1 MLPKILVCDLNKSQE
16 RRIYEQLERRAA
28 GRYEVIQL
36 RKENETIP
44 YDLIIC
50 PESKASFC
58 QNTNSDA
65 IILTWEKEFTLPI
78 TVSEIHHKIESCLD
92 TLRQRQKSLSA
103 GKKASMALVFCFDP
117 ILKEHWM
124 TQYLRTL
131 LGQGLV
137 VLYLPIMPLY
147 RVPNLEEKAIGPKLT
162 DLLICLD
169 QMETDISKDIGQ
181 YIFMHD
187 LGYMTFRLSTASD
200 DLISCPPHLLRKL
213 LLLIREHIN
222 RLPDPVLAII
232 DCESICLDTAIR
244 LTQLCDIF
252 YADAAAAET
261 GAGAV
266 ARRELAKYL
275 AALPASVD
283 FRIIN
288 EVKS

>member
-36 RKENETIP
+36 REENETIP

-58 QNTNSDA
+58 QNANSDA
-65 IILTWEKEFTLPI
+65 IILTW
-78 TVSEIHHKIESCLD
+78 
-92 TLRQRQKSLSA
+92 QRQKSLSA

-232 DCESICLDTAIR
+232 DCESISLDTAIR

-252 YADAAAAET
+252 YANAAAAET